1 MLRSCRIP
9 LRRRRSKFT
18 DLTRVLQDLL
28 IWDFIYRQLPAR
40 KRKGREVLSIIA
52 GCESGKED
60 NKVLA
65 SDKAVKFEENSF
77 DNSALMRCSRWIC
90 SVFS

>member
-1 MLRSCRIP
+1 MG
-9 LRRRRSKFT
+9 F
-18 DLTRVLQDLL
+18 
-28 IWDFIYRQLPAR
+28 YLPSIVCQ
-40 KRKGREVLSIIA
+40 KRKGREGLSIIA